1 MILQNISVLI
11 VDDDETVGRLL
22 ARCCDAPDFEVTGV
36 VADRASALAA
46 VRGNAPDVVLIDQR
60 LGRDSGVEVAG
71 ELLALAPSAKVI
83 VITGDPHP
91 DIERA
96 ASAAGCWAVIGKTLT
111 IADDLPDLVRRA
123 AAR

>member
-1 MILQNISVLI
+1 MNFEPISVLI

-22 ARCCDAPDFEVTGV
+22 ARCCDGPDFKVIDV

-46 VRGNAPDVVLIDQR
+46 VADHAPDVVLIDQR
-60 LGRDSGVEVAG
+60 LGRDSGVAVAG
-71 ELLALAPSAKVI
+71 ELLARAPSAKVI

-91 DIERA
+91 DLERA
-96 ASAAGCWAVIGKTLT
+96 AAAAGCWAVVGKTLT
-111 IADDLPDLVRRA
+111 IAQDLPDLVRRA